1 MIRPLILPC
10 FLLFVFWLPIPLG
23 SNRLWAWSLN
33 EMVVAL
39 LLAAAVVWIPST
51 QWIEGIKRAKWLL
64 LGLALM
70 SVWSYVQS
78 FEALQLSQDR
88 HQAFISALKSLHY
101 WQIGLLAAVLINT
114 PRKLTLLA
122 VCMIASG
129 LFQAFY
135 ASVITLLDLSIS
147 PVWQYPLSDRASGS
161 FVYQNHLANFLMMS
175 LCLGFGLLVAQL
187 KENSNQSFSRQVKEM
202 LVTLLSGKALLRLA
216 LIIMVIALVLT
227 RSRMGNTA
235 FFTALTVGSVLLLLF
250 YQNKPKSLYVLI
262 ISLFVIDAVVISQWF
277 GLEKLKQRLVE
288 TSLTHESRDEVVLDT
303 WQAVQQE
310 PITGYGAGS
319 FYSTYPQF
327 NQSQVTLFYDHAH
340 NDYLQFL
347 FEYGAPMTALMGLM
361 VLFCGYRAFRA
372 FQQRRDKTLRG
383 LGLASLMVVIGM
395 LIHISVDFPLQAP
408 ATAIYF
414 ILSLLIGLL
423 SQSLASTRYSGR
435 A

>member
-101 WQIGLLAAVLINT
+101 WQIGLLAVVLINT

-262 ISLFVIDAVVISQWF
+262 ISLFAIDAVVISQWF

-288 TSLTHESRDEVVLDT
+288 TSLTHETRDEVVLDT

-310 PITGYGAGS
+310 
-319 FYSTYPQF
+319 
-327 NQSQVTLFYDHAH
+327 AH
-340 NDYLQFL
+340 HRLWGGQFL
-347 FEYGAPMTALMGLM
+347 LDL
-361 VLFCGYRAFRA
+361 
-372 FQQRRDKTLRG
+372 
-383 LGLASLMVVIGM
+383 
-395 LIHISVDFPLQAP
+395 P
-408 ATAIYF
+408 AV
-414 ILSLLIGLL
+414 
-423 SQSLASTRYSGR
+423 
-435 A
+435 